1 MDPAAVEYKGAPVSP
16 FIAAPGQTSG
26 NATVWE
32 HASGRRAA
40 VYTSHHHYLVGSTPS
55 WRRLYRVRWRL
66 K

>member
-1 MDPAAVEYKGAPVSP
+1 MSP

-40 VYTSHHHYLVGSTPS
+40 VYTSIHHYLVSGTLS
-55 WRRLYRVRWRL
+55 WRKLYRVRWRL